1 MPASRSH
8 NLSGA
13 LGILNAAMGKSLKL
27 GGQILK
33 QRMQERA
40 PVWTGRMER
49 SVRVSNVQK
58 ASDSIFVLVG
68 PTVGYAKFTEEEP
81 WIIGKRPGPK
91 SQIKGATIPWMK
103 PAADDVRDEVTALI
117 RGALSL
123 TVRALQRRLK

>member
-13 LGILNAAMGKSLKL
+13 LGILDAATGKSLRL

-33 QRMQERA
+33 QRMQERS

-49 SVRVSNVQK
+49 SVRISNVQK
-58 ASDSIFVLVG
+58 SADFVRVLVG